1 MSGDIDDI
9 RIFDRALLR
18 RRRDR
23 AAAGV
28 SAYDFLFRE
37 IAERLA
43 ERLEEVRR
51 SFPLALDLGCHHGC
65 LASALGWR
73 GGIERLVQSDLSPA
87 YAVAARNATAGSE
100 ARGETAGSEAQGVK
114 NPIKMRGAKNLT
126 PTLAADEELLPF
138 ADGCFDLVLSS
149 LVLHWANDLP
159 GSLIQI
165 KRALRPDGLF
175 LGAMLGGATLG
186 ELRQALLQAETEAD
200 AGASPRISPFAELHD
215 AASLLQRAGFALPVA
230 DIDRITVSY
239 PDAFSLMRDLRG
251 MGESNVLRARRRKPL
266 RRQTLLRAADIY
278 QQRHARGDGKIVATF
293 EVFFL
298 TGWAPDTSQPRPLRP
313 GSAKTRL
320 AEALGTEEHK
330 TGEHPTTDSRQA
342 QRAARR

>member
-23 AAAGV
+23 AAAGI

-37 IAERLA
+37 VAERLA

-65 LASALGWR
+65 LASALGSR
-73 GGIERLVQSDLSPA
+73 GGIGRLVQSDLSPA
-87 YAVAARNATAGSE
+87 YAVAARNATADSK
-100 ARGETAGSEAQGVK
+100 A
-114 NPIKMRGAKNLT
+114 RGAKILT
-126 PTLAADEELLPF
+126 PTLAADEEFLPF

-149 LVLHWANDLP
+149 MVLHWANDLP

-165 KRALRPDGLF
+165 RRALRPDGLF

-186 ELRQALLQAETEAD
+186 ELRQALLQAEAEAD
-200 AGASPRISPFAELHD
+200 AGASPRISPFAELRD
-215 AASLLQRAGFALPVA
+215 AAALLQRASFALPVA

-239 PDAFSLMRDLRG
+239 PDALSLMRDLRG

-266 RRQTLLRAADIY
+266 RRQTLLRAAEIY
-278 QQRHARGDGKIVATF
+278 HQRHRRGDGKVVATF
-293 EVFFL
+293 DVLFL
-298 TGWAPDTSQPRPLRP
+298 TGWAPDASQPRPLRP

-330 TGEHPTTDSRQA
+330 TGEPP
-342 QRAARR
+342 

>member
-9 RIFDRALLR
+9 RNFDRALLR

-100 ARGETAGSEAQGVK
+100 A
-114 NPIKMRGAKNLT
+114 RGAKNLT

-239 PDAFSLMRDLRG
+239 PDALSLMRDLRG

>member
-23 AAAGV
+23 AAAGI

-37 IAERLA
+37 VAERLA

-65 LASALGWR
+65 LASALGSR
-73 GGIERLVQSDLSPA
+73 GGICRLVQSDLSPA

-100 ARGETAGSEAQGVK
+100 ARGETNLNKA
-114 NPIKMRGAKNLT
+114 RGAKFLT
-126 PTLAADEELLPF
+126 PTLAVDEEFLPF

-186 ELRQALLQAETEAD
+186 ELRQALLQAEAEAD

-239 PDAFSLMRDLRG
+239 PDALSLMRDLRG

-266 RRQTLLRAADIY
+266 RRQTLLRAAEIY
-278 QQRHARGDGKIVATF
+278 HQRHRRGDGKVVATF
-293 EVFFL
+293 EVLFL
-298 TGWAPDTSQPRPLRP
+298 TGWAPDASQPRPLRP

-320 AEALGTEEHK
+320 ADALGTEEHK
-330 TGEHPTTDSRQA
+330 TGESP
-342 QRAARR
+342 